1 MGSII
6 SLITRIPIKHLVAAR
21 NGDGKISQDEL
32 KMVLGDEQVGIRSF
46 LDDSWI

>member
-6 SLITRIPIKHLVAAR
+6 SPITHLVAAR